1 MVCVRCGAAAVV
13 TRGNE
18 FYCGKCALT
27 RDWEEIISIVQ
38 DARVETPVAGQE
50 VPEGAVAG

>member
-13 TRGNE
+13 TRSNE

-27 RDWEEIISIVQ
+27 QDWEEIIAIVQ
-38 DARVETPVAGQE
+38 DARVETPIAGQG
-50 VPEGAVAG
+50 VPEGAVTG

>member
-38 DARVETPVAGQE
+38 DARVETPIAGQGVQE
-50 VPEGAVAG
+50 EAVAG

>member
-38 DARVETPVAGQE
+38 DARVETPIAGHTQRFIMLY
-50 VPEGAVAG
+50 